1 MLVPYQGIK
10 GVKFKRNSG
19 AVSVAEC
26 NRVIGHCEEFKGD
39 ILCPSPSLALHQ
51 SNWEELTL

>member
-19 AVSVAEC
+19 AVSVGEYK
-26 NRVIGHCEEFKGD
+26 RVIGHCEEFKG
-39 ILCPSPSLALHQ
+39 CHFVP
-51 SNWEELTL
+51 